1 MIVKTKWTVDEA
13 LEQAVAAMN
22 EGARPWTMGEAA
34 VQRVREAYRPD
45 FEIQF
50 RRPRAWE
57 RESPKVLRLARWA
70 GAVAALLAET
80 DAGPDGKPGEVPPD
94 HAFVGTLAARHACP
108 IPAAPQGAAMVA
120 GRWCQVVSP
129 GDASTELMTR
139 AATLF
144 DAE

>member
-1 MIVKTKWTVDEA
+1 MHEKTRLTVDEA
-13 LEQAVAAMN
+13 LEQLVTAMN
-22 EGARPWTMGEAA
+22 EGARPWTLGEAA
-34 VQRVREAYRPD
+34 AQRIRDAYRPD

-57 RESPKVLRLARWA
+57 RESTKVLRLARWA
-70 GAVAALLAET
+70 GAIAGLLAET
-80 DAGPDGKPGEVPPD
+80 EAGPDGRPGEVPPD

-120 GRWCQVVSP
+120 GRWCQAVSTTEVP
-129 GDASTELMTR
+129 MELMAK

-144 DAE
+144 TAE

>member
-1 MIVKTKWTVDEA
+1 MTMKTRLTVDEA
-13 LEQAVAAMN
+13 LEQTVSAMN

-34 VQRVREAYRPD
+34 AQRIREAYRPD

-50 RRPRAWE
+50 RRPRAWA
-57 RESPKVLRLARWA
+57 RESTKVLRLARWA

-80 DAGPDGKPGEVPPD
+80 EAGPDGKPGEVPPD

-108 IPAAPQGAAMVA
+108 IPAAPLGAAMVA
-120 GRWCQVVSP
+120 GRWCQAVSATEAP
-129 GDASTELMTR
+129 TELMAK

>member
-1 MIVKTKWTVDEA
+1 MTVKTELTVDVA
-13 LEQAVAAMN
+13 LDQTVAAMS

-34 VQRVREAYRPD
+34 AQRIRDAYRPD

-80 DAGPDGKPGEVPPD
+80 EAGPAGKPGEVPPD

-108 IPAAPQGAAMVA
+108 IPAAPLGAAMVA
-120 GRWCQVVSP
+120 GRWCQAVSTADLP
-129 GDASTELMTR
+129 TELMAK

-144 DAE
+144 EAE

>member
-1 MIVKTKWTVDEA
+1 MNVKTKLTVDEA
-13 LEQAVAAMN
+13 LDQAVAAMN

-34 VQRVREAYRPD
+34 AQRIRDAYRPD
-45 FEIQF
+45 FEMQF
-50 RRPRAWE
+50 TRPRAWE

-80 DAGPDGKPGEVPPD
+80 EAGPGGKPGEVPPD
-94 HAFVGTLAARHACP
+94 HAFVGSLAVRHACP

-120 GRWCQVVSP
+120 GRWCQAVPTSEAP
-129 GDASTELMTR
+129 TELMAK

-144 DAE
+144 EVE